1 MNLPIALNMES
12 IAAWRQ
18 VYKLLRYSEL
28 MVHAAGFPND
38 HLLATIITSQ
48 SMGRSVL
55 PPDFGLGEARLA
67 TLTRR
72 YFPKLSFVLPESWA
86 PQKPLPEHQELVDL
100 LLRYRAN
107 LDDSE
112 YDLAVIIATACRGTD
127 HLWQDLG
134 LNDRKALSELF
145 QQNFPPLAAK
155 NNRDMKWKKF
165 LYRRF
170 CSNEG
175 IYVCPA
181 PSCGMC
187 KDYAKCFGPER

>member
-18 VYKLLRYSEL
+18 VYKLLRCSEL

-55 PPDFGLGEARLA
+55 PPDFGLGEARLQSM
-67 TLTRR
+67 TSRH
-72 YFPKLSFVLPESWA
+72 FPGLSFH
-86 PQKPLPEHQELVDL
+86 LPEHWRSAEHLPEHEDLVNL
-100 LLRYRAN
+100 LLRYRAG

-112 YDLAVIIATACRGTD
+112 YDVALIVATACMGRD

-134 LNDRKALSELF
+134 LNNRQELSDLF
-145 QQNFPPLAAK
+145 IRNFPQLAAL
-155 NNRDMKWKKF
+155 NERDMKWKKF
-165 LYRRF
+165 LYKRL
-170 CSNEG
+170 CEEDG
-175 IYVCPA
+175 VYVCRA
-181 PSCGMC
+181 PSCKAC
-187 KDYAKCFGPER
+187 KDYGNCFGPEN